1 MITADDIMT
10 TDIAAHFL
18 KLTPKV
24 LRRKAKAGQVP
35 ATNITGKWLFNKI
48 DLIDWLR
55 QNSAQKRIPVSYL
68 EQRSCLS
75 KNVGISGGLD
85 LHTTAKKYNDLLGL
99 KTKPPLKNGMTN

>member
-18 KLTPKV
+18 KLTPKA

-35 ATNITGKWLFNKI
+35 ATIITGKWLFNKI

-55 QNSAQKRIPVSYL
+55 QNSTKQRTPILYL
-68 EQRSCLS
+68 EQKPCLS
-75 KNVGISGGLD
+75 KSVATSGGLD
-85 LHTTAKKYNDLLGL
+85 SHMMAKKYSDLLGL
-99 KTKPPLKNGMTN
+99 KTKPLHKNGTIN